1 MSHQCLPQRVDYP
14 LVAQLREHE
23 VEILHEQDQALSPLL
38 REVQQG
44 PERVGGQPL
53 GVAFVLL
60 ESIRPVPPA
69 LFARRLRQV
78 PKRGQPEIREV
89 TDLVALFGERDG
101 LPFR

>member
-1 MSHQCLPQRVDYP
+1 MDLPF
-14 LVAQLREHE
+14 VAKLREHE

-60 ESIRPVPPA
+60 KAIRPVPPT
-69 LFARRLRQV
+69 LFASGLCQV

-89 TDLVALFGERDG
+89 TDLVTLFGERDR